1 MSKYYVKV
9 VGRAFGPLPSERIVQ
24 MIKDGKINRETE
36 ISADAVDWR
45 PAAEVAEFYQAFNA
59 GLPGASPLPMGQ
71 SYGAEWFVTI
81 DGSDQL
87 GPLTSAQIVDALR
100 AGSLPPTARA
110 WRQGEN
116 ARPVGEILEFQATP
130 RAAGERSEWYYSS
143 DGQTGYGPY
152 TVSEILSF
160 VQQGRADFNSLVWRQ
175 GESSRPMRTENAFMQ
190 AYNAARG
197 AANVPVAGAPNV
209 LNGRPSAIGSAYPT
223 ANSYDEDLY
232 GSISPFYAERRNR
245 RIKLLYTMIWSSFC
259 VAFTCGALGA
269 FFRALGLGLIFSSNS
284 SEWSIRLFS
293 FVSTAL
299 FIVAPIASIFAA
311 VTSFV
316 FIFNFWK
323 SIPRKFARTSP
334 GVALGLLFVP
344 LFNLYWSFVTFRGG
358 SLDLDSS
365 LQYYAQHGMNQNER
379 PKHAGLFGGTTFAIL
394 TVVMFAIGFLVASF
408 PLIFPDFSESFDL
421 DITHSLYKLLSLKA
435 ASYWAAFFL
444 TSIIFLL
451 PLCVS
456 GCFTGLWASFAAY
469 ALSGCFV
476 VDEPSAIFVLVIL
489 LIISLYFALYPLFF
503 VLCMRRVRTAA
514 LHMNSWRAG
523 MPSEQ
528 GAAGANGPRVTLD
541 DVINS

>member
-116 ARPVGEILEFQATP
+116 ARPLGEILEFQATP

-209 LNGRPSAIGSAYPT
+209 LNGRPSAIGGAYPT

-259 VAFTCGALGA
+259 VAFTCGALGMV
-269 FFRALGLGLIFSSNS
+269 FRELGPESALSSNS
-284 SEWSIRLFS
+284 SEWTVALFS
-293 FVSTAL
+293 FLSTIL
-299 FIVAPIASIFAA
+299 FIVSSITSIFAA

-316 FIFNFWK
+316 FVFNFWK

-394 TVVMFAIGFLVASF
+394 TVAMFVFCVIAAG
-408 PLIFPDFSESFDL
+408 
-421 DITHSLYKLLSLKA
+421 LSLIPSEDSPSFISRWE
-435 ASYWAAFFL
+435 ASRWAAVSL
-444 TSIIFLL
+444 TVSIFLL
-451 PLCVS
+451 PLYIS
-456 GCFTGLWASFAAY
+456 GCFTTLWAALAAIM
-469 ALSGCFV
+469 LFGCFAV
-476 VDEPSAIFVLVIL
+476 EEPAAIFVLVVL
-489 LIISLYFALYPLFF
+489 LIICLYFALYPLFF

-514 LHMNSWRAG
+514 LQMNSWRAG